1 MQGAFEGCS
10 PERPGRL
17 LEPCGNARS
26 RWMVV
31 TAVRVTAR
39 GTEPG
44 SQAHLSL
51 YTRGVLILLPP
62 SESKTAPATGNPVM
76 PAELSFPE
84 LSRDRAV
91 LAEHLAEVSECPD
104 ALKIL
109 GVGPSLADD
118 VARNRELATAPAA
131 PAPDVYAGV
140 LYDALDVSSLAPEA
154 REVADASLLVIS
166 ALWGA
171 VRPTDRI
178 PAYRLSMGTALPDT
192 GKLGAWWK
200 PRLTPV
206 LNALAADG
214 VIVDCRSAAY
224 AAAWK
229 PPAARTV
236 TVRVEQLKPDGSRSV
251 VSHHAKHTRG
261 LVARALC
268 EIGGAGRPLDTVEQV
283 SAALAER
290 FTVEL
295 TEPTTRKAGTL
306 TIVLDPQ

>member
-17 LEPCGNARS
+17 LEPCGNARP

-31 TAVRVTAR
+31 TAVRATGR

-44 SQAHLSL
+44 SQAHLST

-62 SESKTAPATGNPVM
+62 SESKTAPASGDPLNLASLDLPALTG
-76 PAELSFPE
+76 ARSELA
-84 LSRDRAV
+84 DA
-91 LAEHLAEVSECPD
+91 LAEVSGRAD
-104 ALKIL
+104 ALQVL
-109 GVGPSLADD
+109 GVGPSLAAD
-118 VARNRELATAPAA
+118 VARNRQLLTAPAA
-131 PAPDVYAGV
+131 PALEVYTGV
-140 LYDALDVSSLAPEA
+140 LYDALDADSMSPDAK
-154 REVADASLLVIS
+154 RVAEESLLVVS

-178 PAYRLSMGTALPDT
+178 PAYRLSMGRALPST
-192 GKLGAWWK
+192 GKLSSWWK

-206 LNALAADG
+206 LDELAGDG
-214 VIVDCRSAAY
+214 VVVDCRSAAY

-229 PPAARTV
+229 PPAPRTV
-236 TVRVEQLKPDGSRSV
+236 TVRVEQEKADGTRSV

-268 EIGGAGRPLDTVEQV
+268 EVRGAGGALDTVHEV
-283 SAALAER
+283 RDALAER
-290 FTVEL
+290 WHVEL
-295 TEPTTRKAGTL
+295 KDPTNRSAGVL
-306 TIVLDPQ
+306 TVVLAP